1 LIILAL
7 RPKKVGIVM
16 SRLTMIVGAGV
27 IVILAGVYWLY
38 PRIALLTSMR
48 PLDKPF
54 DAYQRPPVP
63 NYADPM
69 AWAALPGADHPDA
82 ADLVP
87 AGETVGDR
95 QGEAQVDVFYIH
107 PTTYRDRD
115 NWNQDIAD
123 AKTNTWTDISV
134 IARQAAAFNGC
145 CRIYAPRYRQ
155 AASAALYATDDS
167 GDKARAVGYED
178 VKTAFQYY
186 MDHYND
192 GRPFILAGH
201 SQGTFFIMQLL
212 EEVIDASP
220 IRPQMVAAYAIG
232 IGFPVG
238 VFGRQYKTIT
248 PCAKPDD
255 TGCLVSWNTFG
266 RGGDGKPAAERNAVR
281 YEARFKT
288 REGSE
293 TLCINPLTFALDK
306 PDAPA
311 TSNTGSL
318 AGVAAPGPLSALR
331 PGLIG
336 ATCQDGMLYTDIPQS
351 DEFKLL
357 VLPGQNLHFHDFDL
371 FFKNI
376 RDNAILRVETFLR
389 TRIDVAN

>member
-1 LIILAL
+1 
-7 RPKKVGIVM
+7 M
-16 SRLTMIVGAGV
+16 SRLMMVMVAGV
-27 IVILAGVYWLY
+27 IVILAGAYWLY
-38 PRIALLTSMR
+38 PRIAMLTAMR

-54 DAYQRPPVP
+54 DAYQRPPAP

-69 AWAALPGADHPDA
+69 AWAALPGAEHPDA

-87 AGETVGDR
+87 AGEAIGDR
-95 QGEAQVDVFYIH
+95 QNEAAVDVFYIH
-107 PTTYRDRD
+107 PTTYRGRE

-123 AKTNTWTDISV
+123 AETNTWTDISV

-155 AASAALYATDDS
+155 AASAAMYATDNS

-186 MDHYND
+186 MAHYND

-212 EEVIDASP
+212 EDVIDASP

-238 VFGRQYKTIT
+238 IFGRQYKTIT
-248 PCAKPDD
+248 ACAKPDD
-255 TGCLVSWNTFG
+255 TGCVVTWNTFG
-266 RGGDGKPAAERNAVR
+266 RGGDGKSASERNAAR

-288 REGSE
+288 REGSD
-293 TLCINPLTFALDK
+293 TLCINPLTFALDQ

-311 TSNTGSL
+311 ARNAGSL
-318 AGVAAPGPLSALR
+318 AGVAAAGSLPALKPGV
-331 PGLIG
+331 IG
-336 ATCQDGMLYTDIPQS
+336 ATCEGGMLYADIPTT
-351 DEFKLL
+351 DDFNLL
-357 VLPGQNLHFHDFDL
+357 VLPGKNLHFHDIDL

-376 RDNAILRVETFLR
+376 RDNTILRTETYLKAHGHA
-389 TRIDVAN
+389 AN